1 MEVVYFQLL
10 PLILVLWITVI
21 LYGIIKEKNKT
32 YKNVLKHSKRLLI
45 PFVLII
51 LSVVFMPIKL
61 TENNMSV
68 HETKTFEVPVK
79 VVVQET
85 SFLDFQKDNLDTL
98 KQESKIEEPK

>member
-61 TENNMSV
+61 TEKNMSV